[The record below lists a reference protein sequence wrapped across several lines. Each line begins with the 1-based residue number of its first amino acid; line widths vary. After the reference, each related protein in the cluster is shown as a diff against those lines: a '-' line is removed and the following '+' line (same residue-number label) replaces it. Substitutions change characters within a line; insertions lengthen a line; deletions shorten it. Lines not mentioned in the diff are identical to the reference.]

1 MPYGSR
7 AEDSRAAGSAASAQ
21 ERPPT
26 IMEKQIMIARRIAGS
41 IFWDAALL
49 MRSTRAV
56 KPLHFTFW
64 REHEPVNPHG
74 EEARSAV
81 SGRCSRIARRTMKPV
96 AHPRDAANAA
106 PRDEVEGFRRPP

>member
-7 AEDSRAAGSAASAQ
+7 AEDSRAAGPAACAQ

-26 IMEKQIMIARRIAGS
+26 IMDKQIMIARRIAGS
-41 IFWDAALL
+41 IFWDTALL

-81 SGRCSRIARRTMKPV
+81 SNHEARGPSLETPLTRLLGMRSKGSG
-96 AHPRDAANAA
+96 ARLI
-106 PRDEVEGFRRPP
+106 R